1 MIRGE
6 NYYIEDNLFFVMDGG
21 YSIDKS
27 YRTEGVSWWPQEMLS
42 EEEYNNA
49 IEILKKINFHV
60 EYIITHTAPS
70 ETVYYLSTLHNLGI
84 KNNCTEELALTTF
97 LDDIQRNT
105 LYQYW
110 YFGHFHTDLDLWR
123 NQTAIFS

>member
-1 MIRGE
+1 M
-6 NYYIEDNLFFVMDGG
+6 
-21 YSIDKS
+21 
-27 YRTEGVSWWPQEMLS
+27 PS

-49 IEILKKINFHV
+49 RENLKKINFHV
-60 EYIITHTAPS
+60 DYIITHTAPS

-84 KNNCTEELALTTF
+84 KNNCTEELVLTTF

-105 LYQYW
+105 LYKHW

-123 NQTAIFS
+123 NQTAIFSSIRDLKTGKIIKIWDPYEGSTKKREERYDYRFHQ